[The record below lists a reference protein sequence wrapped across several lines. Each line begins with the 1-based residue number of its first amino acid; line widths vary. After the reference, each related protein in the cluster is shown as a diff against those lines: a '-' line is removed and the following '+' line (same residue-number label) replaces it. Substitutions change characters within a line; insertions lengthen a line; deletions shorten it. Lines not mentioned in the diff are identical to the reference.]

1 MTRRVC
7 SSKIDYDMVRHM
19 PTNERKEMFNQLDC
33 AVEAIYND
41 YAWKDEK

>member
-1 MTRRVC
+1 MTRRVW
-7 SSKIDYDMVRHM
+7 SSKIDYGMVRHL
-19 PTNERKEMFNQLDC
+19 PERERESLFNELDI